1 MKIYTTGRT
10 VAPHNSKKKKKQK
23 RSLQL
28 SERPSSAEYIF
39 LFFVIFIALIGSMS
53 VILRANEMFCSL
65 RSFHKE
71 PCASSASCCLRG
83 CCLFGYCFT
92 NKRFKTMGKRVFS
105 DLWLQKPLY
114 KEWLRE
120 VKGDKHKARYIVLT
134 LIIIIIKVF
143 IENTLNN
150 RRV

>member
-65 RSFHKE
+65 RSFHEE

-83 CCLFGYCFT
+83 CCLFSAIVSRI
-92 NKRFKTMGKRVFS
+92 KDLKQWESVFS
-105 DLWLQKPLY
+105 ATCGFRNHCIKSGYAKSRVTNTRHD
-114 KEWLRE
+114 
-120 VKGDKHKARYIVLT
+120 T
-134 LIIIIIKVF
+134 LC
-143 IENTLNN
+143 
-150 RRV
+150 